1 MGRLQELLDRLNASN
16 RSLNK
21 RIARNGNLETL
32 LTRLD
37 TMKECID
44 EIEELIRMEI
54 ERREMIKS

>member
-1 MGRLQELLDRLNASN
+1 MGRLEELLDRLNASN

-32 LTRLD
+32 LVRLD